1 MDTEIVDS
9 PPARKPSRRIW
20 IITAVVGLALV
31 HPVASL
37 VSGLD
42 WRADLLSHFQEP
54 AVLVSLVAFG
64 VLVRPRPRLAVVFA
78 ALAVLQAGSCLRYEW
93 TNPVPPDPTSHE
105 RLRFLVANVFIEND
119 HYDELAALIAQ
130 EKPDIVGLVEYT
142 HEWQKGLWNA
152 RDSYPYRVEA
162 PAGSKGLALW
172 FKEKPLLT
180 EPPATLRSRAWPTLH
195 AKVSFGGRP
204 CDLWLV
210 HPHSPVR
217 SGGMQSGNPEL
228 AALADRVRQTPGPR
242 IVMGDMNTTDGS
254 ANFTAFLTRT
264 GLRDSRLGF
273 GRQASFPTFFPYRI
287 AIDHALISPEIAVV
301 ERRLGPNVG
310 SDHFPLIFE
319 VAPAAGA
326 RKVDTQDSQPAAE

>member
-9 PPARKPSRRIW
+9 PPTGTPSRRRW
-20 IITAVVGLALV
+20 IAGAIVGLALV
-31 HPVASL
+31 HPIASL
-37 VSGLD
+37 LSGLD

-54 AVLVSLVAFG
+54 AVLVSLLAFG
-64 VLVRPRPRLAVVFA
+64 VLIRRRPRLAVVFA
-78 ALAVLQAGSCLRYEW
+78 ALAVLQAGNSLRYEW
-93 TNPVPPDPTSHE
+93 SNPVPPDPASSE
-105 RLRFLVANVFIEND
+105 RLRFLVANVLFDND
-119 HYDELAALIAQ
+119 RYEELAGLIAQ
-130 EKPDIVGLVEYT
+130 ENPDIVGLVEYT
-142 HEWQKGLWNA
+142 HEWQKGLWSA
-152 RDSYPYRVEA
+152 SASYPYRVEA

-172 FKEKPLLT
+172 FRERPLVA
-180 EPPATLRSRAWPTLH
+180 EPPATLRSGAWPTLH
-195 AKVSFGGRP
+195 AKISLGGRP

-217 SGGMQSGNPEL
+217 SRGMESGNPEL
-228 AALADRVRQTPGPR
+228 AALADRVGQTPGPR

-254 ANFTAFLTRT
+254 ANFTAFLKRT

-273 GRQASFPTFFPYRI
+273 GRQGSFPTFFPYRI
-287 AIDHALISPEIAVV
+287 AIDHALVSPEIAVV

-326 RKVDTQDSQPAAE
+326 RNADTQHSQSAAE